1 MCNCSLPHSQMLLS
15 LSSFW
20 VNVWIILAHQLRGL
34 IWFPHHIFLALGWSQ
49 IHDPMVCMLFVP
61 TFLLNAIR
69 GLLQLTFLEEVIV
82 VQGPCERGLHRLC
95 THCPWHELRNTP
107 TFSRMMELVARA
119 CFFFLHVHTH
129 FRWWDVGIGNFHE
142 IIPYEIFCSNPILR
156 IGARAR
162 HLPPI
167 VYDVKVSTWKWL
179 LMGNMPIN
187 GMLPIWKHYV
197 VNVTCNITLYNL
209 VAQ

>member
-1 MCNCSLPHSQMLLS
+1 MLLS

-119 CFFFLHVHTH
+119 CFFFYMFTH
-129 FRWWDVGIGNFHE
+129 ISGGEMWGLATFMRLFPTKSFVVAPSRELERRPGISHQ
-142 IIPYEIFCSNPILR
+142 
-156 IGARAR
+156 
-162 HLPPI
+162 
-167 VYDVKVSTWKWL
+167 
-179 LMGNMPIN
+179 
-187 GMLPIWKHYV
+187 
-197 VNVTCNITLYNL
+197 LYMM
-209 VAQ
+209 